1 MVKVSILIEHFKQ
14 ASSEDTFVLPYIP
27 ILYQKT
33 CLLKFPLRKAVVYSE
48 TIN

>member
-1 MVKVSILIEHFKQ
+1 MVKVEYCKQ
-14 ASSEDTFVLPYIP
+14 ASSENKFVLPYIP

-33 CLLKFPLRKAVVYSE
+33 CVMKLPLRKAVVYSE